1 MKIDENLLEKSKSD
15 DDLFYFSSIFTLG
28 TTRRAGG
35 FHLLR
40 Y

>member
-1 MKIDENLLEKSKSD
+1 MKIDENVLLFKSD
-15 DDLFYFSSIFTLG
+15 DDLFYFSPCG
-28 TTRRAGG
+28 RAGG

>member
-15 DDLFYFSSIFTLG
+15 DDLFYFSSIFTPLG
-28 TTRRAGG
+28 RAGD

>member
-1 MKIDENLLEKSKSD
+1 MHICLKIKSD
-15 DDLFYFSSIFTLG
+15 DDLFYFSSLFTLE

-35 FHLLR
+35 SHMLR